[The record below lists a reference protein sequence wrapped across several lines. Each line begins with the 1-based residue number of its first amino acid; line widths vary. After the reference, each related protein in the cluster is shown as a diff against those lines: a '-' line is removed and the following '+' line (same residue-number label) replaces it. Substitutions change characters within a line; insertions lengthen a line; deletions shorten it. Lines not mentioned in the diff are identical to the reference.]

1 MRSLGTRVAI
11 QQRILLLAVFLFSLF
26 CSGPDLSSAQTPP
39 HVPGELLVR
48 FREGTSP
55 LGQASAHAA
64 AQSTAVREFQIVEG
78 LQLVRFP
85 DWMTIDEAIARYLNH
100 LDVLYA
106 EPNYIVR
113 SLVEPNDPS
122 FGDLWGLHN
131 TGQSA
136 GTEDADID
144 APEAWDIT
152 TGSNNVVVVVIDTGI
167 DYNHEDLSANMFQ
180 NSDDCNSNSLD
191 DEGNGF
197 VDDCHG
203 IDKVNDD
210 SDPMDDNDHG
220 THVAG
225 TIGAVGNNS
234 IGVVGVNWTVRLM
247 ACKFLGAGGSGST
260 ADAI

>member
-1 MRSLGTRVAI
+1 MLKSLERSFAARRRV
-11 QQRILLLAVFLFSLF
+11 LLPAVFLFSLF
-26 CSGPDLSSAQTPP
+26 CFGPDISSAQTPP

-48 FREGTSP
+48 FQQGTSS
-55 LGQASAHAA
+55 LGKASAHASA
-64 AQSTAVREFQIVEG
+64 EGAPVREYEIVEG
-78 LQLVRFP
+78 LQLVTIP
-85 DWMTIDEAIARYLNH
+85 PWMTIDEAIARYLNH

-106 EPNYIVR
+106 EPNYIVQR
-113 SLVEPNDPS
+113 LVTPNDPD

-152 TGSNNVVVVVIDTGI
+152 TGSSNVVIAVIDTGI
-167 DYNHEDLSANMFQ
+167 DYNHEDLSANMFK
-180 NSDDCNSNSLD
+180 NSDDCNSNGLD
-191 DEGNGF
+191 DDGNGF

-210 SDPMDDNDHG
+210 SDPVDDNDHG
-220 THVAG
+220 THVSG

-234 IGVVGVNWTVRLM
+234 VGVVGVNWTVKL
-247 ACKFLGAGGSGST
+247 
-260 ADAI
+260 